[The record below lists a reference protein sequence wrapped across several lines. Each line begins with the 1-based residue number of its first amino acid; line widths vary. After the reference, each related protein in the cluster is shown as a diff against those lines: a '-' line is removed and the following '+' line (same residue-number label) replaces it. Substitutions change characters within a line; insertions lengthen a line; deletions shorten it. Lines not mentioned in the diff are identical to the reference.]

1 MCTKKV
7 ACGLQKVV
15 REDGRTVIEPIFVEV
30 DCPED
35 MHRIT
40 SKIESCKTVTPK
52 IVEENTQEVG
62 VIPVTV
68 QNEHDGAY
76 GGHGGATV
84 IDSPIGKVTTD
95 NKEMSTDNKE
105 VSTVNKEVSTVNREV
120 VCVDTGEVFSSIRQ
134 ASRATGADPSAIAKC
149 CNGKRK
155 TANGYQW
162 QYV

>member
-1 MCTKKV
+1 MCIKKV

-15 REDGRTVIEPIFVEV
+15 KEDGREVLEPVFVEI

-40 SKIESCKTVTPK
+40 SKIDSCKTVTPK
-52 IVEENTQEVG
+52 I
-62 VIPVTV
+62 
-68 QNEHDGAY
+68 EHDGV
-76 GGHGGATV
+76 TV
-84 IDSPIGKVTTD
+84 MGTPTGKVTTD
-95 NKEMSTDNKE
+95 NKEMSTVSKEMSTVSKE
-105 VSTVNKEVSTVNREV
+105 VSTVSKEMSTVNREV
-120 VCVDTGEVFSSIRQ
+120 VCVETGEVFSSIRQ

>member
-1 MCTKKV
+1 MCIKKL
-7 ACGLQKVV
+7 ACGLKTVV
-15 REDGRTVIEPIFVEV
+15 KEDGRTVLEPIFVEV

-52 IVEENTQEVG
+52 I
-62 VIPVTV
+62 
-68 QNEHDGAY
+68 EHDGEHVDHGSY
-76 GGHGGATV
+76 GGATNNKV
-84 IDSPIGKVTTD
+84 STDNKEVTTD
-95 NKEMSTDNKE
+95 NKEMSTVSKEVSTDSKE

-120 VCVDTGEVFSSIRQ
+120 VCVETGEVFSSIRQ